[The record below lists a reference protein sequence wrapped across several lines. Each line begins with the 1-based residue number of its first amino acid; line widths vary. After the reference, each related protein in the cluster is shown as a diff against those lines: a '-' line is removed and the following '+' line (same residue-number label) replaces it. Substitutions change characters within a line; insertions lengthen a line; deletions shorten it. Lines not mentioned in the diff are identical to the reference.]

1 MSTKYARR
9 LNRMIPEQS
18 LNYVPAGHLYAL
30 DGFEQ
35 AENKSTHN
43 FADSIARLRRFQSSN
58 CSASK
63 KVVLKK
69 KRLGQAF
76 NAKGIAI
83 LAGFLIRLISHL
95 KLSGA

>member
-1 MSTKYARR
+1 MRWMD
-9 LNRMIPEQS
+9 LNKLKIKAHTTSRIQ
-18 LNYVPAGHLYAL
+18 LLA
-30 DGFEQ
+30 DIGFSQ
-35 AENKSTHN
+35 IIVRH
-43 FADSIARLRRFQSSN
+43 Q
-58 CSASK
+58 K

-83 LAGFLIRLISHL
+83 LAGFLTRLISHL